1 MLKHLFSDCLVIGA
15 FIFVSLL
22 AVGCGRENIFD
33 MHIEDVEIYVSA
45 IDDTTYRGEPL
56 FLVIAQVTGF
66 AGPTDCYGHHETDYL
81 QTGDYA
87 GAPFYRDGDTLRI
100 HITASGSSGGT
111 CGDAVSTHDENIF
124 LGFCMPGTYT
134 LKVNDFSKTFR
145 VPFTDT

>member
-33 MHIEDVEIYVSA
+33 MHIEDVEIDVAA
-45 IDDTTYRGEPL
+45 ISGEPM
-56 FLVIAQVTGF
+56 FRVIVRVTGF

-87 GAPFYRDGDTLRI
+87 GAPLYRDGDTLRI
-100 HITASGSSGGT
+100 HITAAGSSGGT
-111 CGDAVSTHDENIF
+111 CGDAVSIHDENIF
-124 LGFCMPGTYT
+124 LGFCLPGTYT

-145 VPFTDT
+145 VPFTDD

>member
-33 MHIEDVEIYVSA
+33 MHIEDVEIQVEAVDSTGYSA
-45 IDDTTYRGEPL
+45 EPL
-56 FLVIAQVTGF
+56 FLLRVSVTGF

-81 QTGDYA
+81 QREDYA
-87 GAPFYRDGDTLRI
+87 GQPLYRNGETLRI
-100 HITASGSSGGT
+100 HITASGSSGGI
-111 CGDAVSTHDENIF
+111 CGDAVSTHYETIL
-124 LGFCMPGTYT
+124 LGYCMPGTYT
-134 LKVNDFSKTFR
+134 LKVNDFTKTFR